1 MKQILKY
8 VISIISI
15 FLWTIMM
22 FFFYIIDD
30 IYDFNIHII
39 FLLITI
45 ISLVIWLLR
54 DKKIKQLEAE
64 IKRLKEAQETTNP
77 DPCEEPYRPR
87 RSS

>member
-1 MKQILKY
+1 MKLILKY

-15 FLWTIMM
+15 FVWTVML

-39 FLLITI
+39 FLLITV
-45 ISLVIWLLR
+45 ISLAIRLLR

-64 IKRLKEAQETTNP
+64 IKRLKENQETTTP
-77 DPCEEPYRPR
+77 TPYEEPYRSR

>member
-1 MKQILKY
+1 MKLILKY

-15 FLWTIMM
+15 FVWTVML

-39 FLLITI
+39 FLLITV
-45 ISLVIWLLR
+45 ISLAIRLLR

-64 IKRLKEAQETTNP
+64 IKRLKENQETTNP
-77 DPCEEPYRPR
+77 DPYEEPYRSR